1 MTECEVCQP
10 HPEDLAEQ
18 DGVDGIDGA
27 VDGSSQRAHQHVR
40 PFWSVVLE
48 DAGHWG
54 GLHAITCFLL
64 IFLLVVNS

>member
-1 MTECEVCQP
+1 MTECEECQP

-27 VDGSSQRAHQHVR
+27 VDSSSQRAHQHER

-48 DAGHWG
+48 DAGHRG
-54 GLHAITCFLL
+54 RLHTITCFLL
-64 IFLLVVNS
+64 IYLLVVNS